1 MMHTLAFPK
10 NAESEILHMCNRFVC
25 QVPSQIQA
33 LSNECLF
40 PTPC

>member
-1 MMHTLAFPK
+1 MMQTLAFPK
-10 NAESEILHMCNRFVC
+10 NAESEIQRMLNRFVC

-40 PTPC
+40 AAHC